1 VNGTLAGCTA
11 VITGAASG
19 IGRGI
24 ATRLIAEGAMIF
36 AATQHTE
43 DLEAITAD
51 FSSCA
56 DFVAGGFVGGLHE
69 PGVAEQMINEA
80 VAALRH
86 VDILVNNA
94 GGGVIL
100 PTLQHTEETLQATI
114 DNNLWTTLRCT
125 LAVLP
130 HMISRKHGRIINI
143 GAESVRNGLADHAVY
158 NAAKGGV
165 HAMVAGLAREF
176 AAAGITANTVA
187 PSYVLTPE
195 LAAKFDSGTAPKR
208 LVEVVD
214 QAVSLIP
221 MGRPGSPDEVAAAVA
236 YLASPVAGFTTGQT
250 LYVNGGSSMG

>member
-1 VNGTLAGCTA
+1 MNGMLSGRTA

-24 ATRLIAEGAMIF
+24 AKRLIAEGATIF
-36 AATQHTE
+36 AATQHKE
-43 DLEAITAD
+43 DLEAFRGD
-51 FSSCA
+51 FSSHA
-56 DFVAGGFVGGLHE
+56 DFVAGGFAGGLHE
-69 PGVAEQMINEA
+69 PGVAEQMATEA

-100 PTLQHTEETLQATI
+100 PTLQHTEESLRATI

-125 LAVLP
+125 LALLP
-130 HMISRKHGRIINI
+130 HMISRGHGRIINI

-165 HAMVAGLAREF
+165 HAMVTGLAREF
-176 AAAGITANTVA
+176 ASSGITANTVA

-195 LAAKFDSGTAPKR
+195 LALEFDSGNAPQR
-208 LVEVVD
+208 LIEVVD

-236 YLASPVAGFTTGQT
+236 YLASPGAGFTTGQT